1 MSHVAECKLV
11 IKSLDAMEKAACRLG
26 GELRRGVSKAR
37 MFSSGFV
44 DDSTGWT
51 EFFSPEEA
59 ARIAKLDTQS
69 RRKIINEA
77 MSSFDHVISFTGAK
91 YDVGVKQ
98 VEDGTYRLRYDEWG
112 EGGLQRIMGPGGGKF
127 KQAYAIEAAKKA
139 IKARG
144 YACKETVNKQ
154 GRVQLEVLVN

>member
-1 MSHVAECKLV
+1 MSHVSQCKLV

-26 GELRRGVSKAR
+26 GELQRGVSKAR

-44 DDSTGWT
+44 DDSQGWK

-59 ARIAKLDTQS
+59 ARIAKLNTMD
-69 RRKIINEA
+69 RRKIINDA
-77 MSSFDHVISFTGAK
+77 MSSFDHVISFKGAQ

-112 EGGLQRIMGPGGGKF
+112 SGGLGRIMGPGGGKF

-139 IKARG
+139 VKARG